1 RTTSPPTSTPFPY
14 TTLFRSF
21 LQGTG
26 TVQKAGEVRD
36 IEVRRS
42 RSRKG
47 CGRGGSCLRFMGLAQ
62 ELEEGGTG
70 KRFLQDG
77 TEPGPGIVH
86 GFPYLLAG
94 HGDHRVFIPH
104 VPEFFQYLEAIDFRH
119 LHIGQY
125 QIGFWDPFLL
135 EFLEA
140 GVGPDFYVV
149 DPADFP

>member
-1 RTTSPPTSTPFPY
+1 MGDVPNSVQSALVNMFKELLEVLTGIPQKG
-14 TTLFRSF
+14 LQDF

-77 TEPGPGIVH
+77 TEPGPGI
-86 GFPYLLAG
+86 
-94 HGDHRVFIPH
+94 
-104 VPEFFQYLEAIDFRH
+104 
-119 LHIGQY
+119 
-125 QIGFWDPFLL
+125 
-135 EFLEA
+135 
-140 GVGPDFYVV
+140 
-149 DPADFP
+149 